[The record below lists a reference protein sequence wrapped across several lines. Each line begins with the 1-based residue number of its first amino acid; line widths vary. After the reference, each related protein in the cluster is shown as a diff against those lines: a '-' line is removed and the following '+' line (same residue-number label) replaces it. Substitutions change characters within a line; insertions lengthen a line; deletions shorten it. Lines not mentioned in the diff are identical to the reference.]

1 MSRTTRLWILG
12 LAVFF
17 LFTLGG
23 EISQFLV
30 NILWF
35 KSVGFSSVFWTIF
48 WSKVGL
54 GVLAFVIAYACI
66 ALNLHIARL
75 RSNIWGYNPLAGTEI
90 SPILVRE
97 KTIQWGWVVPIL
109 LAILFAIETT
119 SHWLPVQAFRNQVP
133 AQITDPIFSKDISF
147 YLFSLPLLTKL
158 KGLILTLLW
167 VTAVMTALTYLFLG
181 GLLVNRKLARAPR
194 VQLAILF
201 LVIVL
206 VYAWGYWLAR
216 FDLLY
221 SPGGAAYGASYTD
234 LNAQLPAYNI
244 LIFFA
249 LGIAILLGVSALRR
263 NLRFLVGGIVLFI
276 AAAFL
281 GTVVYPGLVQ
291 KLSVEPNELER
302 ETPYIT
308 NTIRYTRIAYGLD
321 DVETQAYEV
330 EETLTREALDANQVT
345 VQNVRLWDWRPLRD
359 TYRQLQE
366 IRPYYSFHDV
376 DVDRYLLE
384 GEYRQVMHSAR
395 ELDYSQIPQ
404 TARTWVN
411 LHLKYFHIRDIPP
424 VSKGGIEVTTPG
436 IYFGELTSRYS
447 LVKTSTEEFD
457 YPVGDTNKF
466 TFYEADAGIP
476 IGNFFSRLLFAWH
489 LKSSKIILT
498 GHTTPESQI
507 LLYRTLK
514 ERIPKIAPFLYYD
527 KDPYLVIHDGKL
539 FWMQD
544 AYTTSRRFPY
554 SQPYGGLNYIRNS
567 VKVIMDAYTGECTFY
582 VFEPDDPLIQTY
594 WRIFPDLFRPASE
607 MPEGLRRHIRYPED
621 LFRVQAQIY
630 ATYHMTDPQVFYNRE
645 DLWQIPRETQ
655 RGSEVDV
662 VPYYV
667 IMRLP
672 GAEAEEM
679 ILMQPFVPN
688 RKDNMIAWM
697 AARCD
702 EPGYGER
709 VVYFFPK
716 QKLIYGPR
724 QIEARIDQDA
734 RISQLLSLWSQRG
747 SQVIRGNLLV
757 IPIGESLL
765 YVEPLYLQAEKAEL
779 PQLKRVIVASGN
791 RIAMAPTLNEALSEI
806 FGAPS
811 AEPSPESIAAGRE
824 TDREIGLEIGEEPI
838 TSSDAQEALRIYEE
852 GQSALRR
859 GDWGAY
865 GRAQERLE
873 AILRRLIEESEE
885 GGS

>member
-1 MSRTTRLWILG
+1 
-12 LAVFF
+12 
-17 LFTLGG
+17 
-23 EISQFLV
+23 
-30 NILWF
+30 
-35 KSVGFSSVFWTIF
+35 
-48 WSKVGL
+48 
-54 GVLAFVIAYACI
+54 
-66 ALNLHIARL
+66 
-75 RSNIWGYNPLAGTEI
+75 
-90 SPILVRE
+90 
-97 KTIQWGWVVPIL
+97 
-109 LAILFAIETT
+109 
-119 SHWLPVQAFRNQVP
+119 
-133 AQITDPIFSKDISF
+133 
-147 YLFSLPLLTKL
+147 
-158 KGLILTLLW
+158 
-167 VTAVMTALTYLFLG
+167 MTALTYLLLG
-181 GLLVNRKLARAPR
+181 GLLQNRRLARAPR

-201 LVIVL
+201 LAIVL

-221 SPGGAAYGASYTD
+221 SPRGAAYGASYTD

-249 LGIAILLGVSALRR
+249 LAIAILLGVSALRR
-263 NLRFLVGGIVLFI
+263 NLRFLVGGVVLFI

-302 ETPYIT
+302 ETPYIA
-308 NTIRYTRIAYGLD
+308 NTIRYTRIAYNLD
-321 DVETQAYEV
+321 DVQTRPFEV
-330 EETLTREALDANQVT
+330 EDTLTREDLDANQVT

-376 DVDRYLLE
+376 DVDRYMLE

-411 LHLKYFHIRDIPP
+411 LHLKYTHGYGLCLSPVNRVTKEGLPEFHIRDIPP
-424 VSKGGIEVTTPG
+424 VSKGGIEVTRPG
-436 IYFGELTSRYS
+436 IYFGELTNTYS

-457 YPVGDTNKF
+457 YPIGDTNQF
-466 TFYEADAGIP
+466 TFYKADGGIP
-476 IGNFFSRLLFAWH
+476 IGSFFERLLFAWH
-489 LKSSKIILT
+489 LKSSKILLT
-498 GHTTPESQI
+498 TYTTSESQI

-527 KDPYLVIHDGKL
+527 KDPYLVIHDEKL

-544 AYTTSRRFPY
+544 AYTTSRKFPY

-567 VKVIMDAYTGECTFY
+567 VKVVMDAYTGECVFY
-582 VFEPDDPLIQTY
+582 VFEPNDPLVQTY
-594 WRIFPDLFRPASE
+594 WRIFPDLFRPASD

-621 LFRVQAQIY
+621 LFRVQAQLY

-655 RGSEVDV
+655 RGSEVEV

-667 IMRLP
+667 IMKLP
-672 GAEAEEM
+672 GSESEEM
-679 ILMQPFVPN
+679 ILMQPFVPA

-702 EPGYGER
+702 DPGYGER

-757 IPIGESLL
+757 IPIEGSLL

-779 PQLKRVIVASGN
+779 PELKRVIVASGN
-791 RIAMAPTLNEALSEI
+791 RIAMAPTLNGALSDI

-811 AEPSPESIAAGRE
+811 GEPPPEPVAD
-824 TDREIGLEIGEEPI
+824 DREIVGREVIDRDIEEVPV
-838 TSSDAQEALRIYEE
+838 TLGAAQEALQIYEE
-852 GQSALRR
+852 GQNALRR

-873 AILRRLIEESEE
+873 AILRRLIEESEG